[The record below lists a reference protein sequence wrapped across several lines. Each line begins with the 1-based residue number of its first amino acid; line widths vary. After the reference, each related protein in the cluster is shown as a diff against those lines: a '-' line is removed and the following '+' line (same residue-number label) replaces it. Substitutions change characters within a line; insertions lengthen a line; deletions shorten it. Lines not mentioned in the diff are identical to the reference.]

1 MTEFRYMRKIRL
13 HDTDCGGIVYHANYI
28 VWSEEALAD
37 VVSGLALENVLL
49 DPEEIR
55 IEYMRPGTAGKDA
68 EILTTL
74 EEASGSSAVLRQVI
88 RSGEDTLAEISL
100 KAVLRSYADLS
111 PVEFPSKL
119 THS

>member
-1 MTEFRYMRKIRL
+1 MTEFRHMRKIRL

-49 DPEEIR
+49 DQEEIR

-74 EEASGSSAVLRQVI
+74 EEISGSSVVLRQVI

-100 KAVLRSYADLS
+100 KAVLRSYTDLS
-111 PVEFPSKL
+111 PVEFPSEL